1 MTEASSREGDGSD
14 TDSVDSLGPRARHPT
29 WSHSQ
34 HQAGHRHTVSNQE
47 HYHIQEHR
55 RKMSQFRLR
64 ATSVSK
70 ATQTGAQEEDD
81 QEDQYVDDVEVVAD
95 GEVEAAVAVV
105 EGGEDLSNENMVIA
119 SSCTDYDEEHG
130 LVSLN
135 EETTCF

>member
-81 QEDQYVDDVEVVAD
+81 QEEQYVDDVEVVGD
-95 GEVEAAVAVV
+95 GEVEAAVV
-105 EGGEDLSNENMVIA
+105 EDRENMVIT

>member
-70 ATQTGAQEEDD
+70 ATQTGAQEEEDD

-95 GEVEAAVAVV
+95 GEVEAAVV
-105 EGGEDLSNENMVIA
+105 EDRENMVIT

>member
-70 ATQTGAQEEDD
+70 ATQTGAQEDQDD

-95 GEVEAAVAVV
+95 GEVEAVVV
-105 EGGEDLSNENMVIA
+105 EDREDLSNENMVIT

>member
-1 MTEASSREGDGSD
+1 
-14 TDSVDSLGPRARHPT
+14 
-29 WSHSQ
+29 
-34 HQAGHRHTVSNQE
+34 
-47 HYHIQEHR
+47 
-55 RKMSQFRLR
+55 MSQFRLR

-70 ATQTGAQEEDD
+70 ATQTGAQEEEDD

-95 GEVEAAVAVV
+95 GEVEAAVV
-105 EGGEDLSNENMVIA
+105 EDRENMVIT

>member
-1 MTEASSREGDGSD
+1 MTEASSREGEGSD

-34 HQAGHRHTVSNQE
+34 HQAGHRHTASNQE
-47 HYHIQEHR
+47 QWISTFLLYQEHR

-70 ATQTGAQEEDD
+70 ATQTGAQEDD

-95 GEVEAAVAVV
+95 GEVEAAVV
-105 EGGEDLSNENMVIA
+105 EDRENMVIT

>member
-1 MTEASSREGDGSD
+1 MTEVSSREGEGSD

-34 HQAGHRHTVSNQE
+34 HQAGHRLTASNQE
-47 HYHIQEHR
+47 QWISTFLCQEHR

-70 ATQTGAQEEDD
+70 ATQTGAQEEEE
-81 QEDQYVDDVEVVAD
+81 EDQYVDDVEVVAD
-95 GEVEAAVAVV
+95 GEVEAAVV
-105 EGGEDLSNENMVIA
+105 EDRENMVIT

>member
-70 ATQTGAQEEDD
+70 ATQTGAQEEEDD

-95 GEVEAAVAVV
+95 GEVEAAVV
-105 EGGEDLSNENMVIA
+105 EDRENMVIA

>member
-95 GEVEAAVAVV
+95 GEVEAAVV
-105 EGGEDLSNENMVIA
+105 EDRENMVIT

>member
-70 ATQTGAQEEDD
+70 ATQTGAQEE
-81 QEDQYVDDVEVVAD
+81 EEQYVDDVEVVAD
-95 GEVEAAVAVV
+95 GEVEAAVV
-105 EGGEDLSNENMVIA
+105 EDRENMVIA

>member
-70 ATQTGAQEEDD
+70 ATQTGAQEEEDD
-81 QEDQYVDDVEVVAD
+81 QEEQYVDDVEVVAD
-95 GEVEAAVAVV
+95 GEVEAAVV
-105 EGGEDLSNENMVIA
+105 EDRENMVIT

>member
-70 ATQTGAQEEDD
+70 ATQTGAQEEEDD

-95 GEVEAAVAVV
+95 GEVEAAVV
-105 EGGEDLSNENMVIA
+105 EDRENMVIT
-119 SSCTDYDEEHG
+119 SCTDYDEEHG

>member
-95 GEVEAAVAVV
+95 GEGEAVV
-105 EGGEDLSNENMVIA
+105 VEDRENMVIT

>member
-1 MTEASSREGDGSD
+1 MTEASSREGEGSD

-34 HQAGHRHTVSNQE
+34 HQAGHRLTASNQE
-47 HYHIQEHR
+47 QWISTFLLYQEHR

-70 ATQTGAQEEDD
+70 ATQTGGQEDD

-95 GEVEAAVAVV
+95 GEVEAAVV
-105 EGGEDLSNENMVIA
+105 EDRENMVIT

>member
-70 ATQTGAQEEDD
+70 ATQTGAQEEEDD
-81 QEDQYVDDVEVVAD
+81 QEDQYVDDVEVVED
-95 GEVEAAVAVV
+95 GEVEAAVV
-105 EGGEDLSNENMVIA
+105 EDRENMVIA

>member
-70 ATQTGAQEEDD
+70 ATQTGAQEEEDD
-81 QEDQYVDDVEVVAD
+81 QEDQYVDDVEVVED
-95 GEVEAAVAVV
+95 GEVEAAVV
-105 EGGEDLSNENMVIA
+105 EDRENMVIT

>member
-95 GEVEAAVAVV
+95 GEVEAAVV
-105 EGGEDLSNENMVIA
+105 EDRENMVIT
-119 SSCTDYDEEHG
+119 SSCPDYDEEHG